1 MTLRV
6 ALVAGPMYDHLYSV
20 FDAAGVDV
28 DVVVHEDHPTLNRR
42 VAEMV
47 SAGERLDLISTH
59 AKYAP
64 SQSPWLRPLDEL
76 VDPSALD
83 ALAPRAVD
91 LGRFDGRLWCVPRN
105 IDVRV
110 LWIHADRVESPPD
123 TWADL
128 DTSDTVFGFPGRESG
143 LFGTF
148 FELVAGSAGSLF
160 DADHWPAM
168 NTPEAVHAI
177 SLLVRLGERAPADL
191 PSWHYDAVDRALLDG
206 RVDAAAAWPGA
217 WGAISRSELAD
228 RLTPH
233 LYPAGRERRV
243 SYSGC
248 HGWAIPR
255 TAVDVDGALALL
267 HLLIGHDAQ
276 ALDASGGTI
285 CAHQG
290 ALAAVV
296 PVDDADRA
304 RLEITRQT
312 IAEAMIT
319 YPPLPEFPAIED
331 AGWSAIHDALE
342 HRVSSAE
349 AAVRIQSAAES
360 VLTDLEP

>member
-28 DVVVHEDHPTLNRR
+28 NVVVHEDHPTLNRR
-42 VAEMV
+42 VAEML
-47 SAGERLDLISTH
+47 SSGERLDLISTH

-206 RVDAAAAWPGA
+206 RVDAAAAWPGG
-217 WGAISRSELAD
+217 WGAIAQSKYAD
-228 RLTPH
+228 HLQPF
-233 LYPAGRERRV
+233 LYPAGSTRRV
-243 SYSGC
+243 SYSGA
-248 HGWAIPR
+248 HAWAI
-255 TAVDVDGALALL
+255 
-267 HLLIGHDAQ
+267 HH
-276 ALDASGGTI
+276 
-285 CAHQG
+285 
-290 ALAAVV
+290 
-296 PVDDADRA
+296 
-304 RLEITRQT
+304 
-312 IAEAMIT
+312 
-319 YPPLPEFPAIED
+319 
-331 AGWSAIHDALE
+331 
-342 HRVSSAE
+342 
-349 AAVRIQSAAES
+349 VR
-360 VLTDLEP
+360 